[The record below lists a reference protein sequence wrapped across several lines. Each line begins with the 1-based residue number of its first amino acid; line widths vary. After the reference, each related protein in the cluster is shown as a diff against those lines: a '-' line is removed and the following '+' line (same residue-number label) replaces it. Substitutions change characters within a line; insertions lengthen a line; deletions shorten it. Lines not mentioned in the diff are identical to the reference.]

1 MMKSEQRQ
9 LLIELRSQLLSTKAK
24 ETGKST
30 MPYCIYTDETIE
42 NLLKAQPKT
51 IAELT
56 KVKGFPKDGKRVKG
70 FGEAIIAIFNGKKIE
85 SFSLKTEGDKVEVV
99 TKLKPITSFN

>member
-1 MMKSEQRQ
+1 MTKSEQRQ
-9 LLIELRSQLLSTKAK
+9 LLIDLRSELLSNKAK

-51 IAELT
+51 IKELT
-56 KVKGFPKDGKRVKG
+56 SVKGFPAEGKRVKG
-70 FGEAIIAIFNGKKIE
+70 FGEAIIAIFNGKKIQ
-85 SFSLKTEGDKVEVV
+85 SFNLKRVGDKIEVT
-99 TKLKPITSFN
+99 TKLKSVTSFD